1 MIKKFIGTI
10 ILVIITMF
18 TFVIAS
24 LAYEDEL
31 FEFDLPSN
39 YANMSY
45 QSVYIFGD
53 TSGNSNR
60 GFIIYV
66 YENDEMKKS
75 VWDISDD
82 DLDYLI
88 RKLGYSVT
96 VINTDKK
103 AKLGKEKAVKITATD
118 SGEYA
123 DMYILASN
131 HYLYMVMFLG
141 DSQADLN
148 SADYEMVKD
157 SFKLKDATTNYKA
170 IFIIG
175 FIVIIVVVTL
185 FSARRR
191 SKHMNIGNNM
201 DYKNMT
207 EDDFNIKQ

>member
-131 HYLYMVMFLG
+131 KYIYLVMFFG
-141 DSQADLN
+141 DSTSDLN
-148 SADYEMVKD
+148 CADYEMIKD

-170 IFIIG
+170 IFTVG
-175 FIVIIVVVTL
+175 FIIIIVVIML
-185 FSARRR
+185 FSSRRR
-191 SKHMNIGNNM
+191 PPYNPNHNI

-207 EDDFNIKQ
+207 EEDFNIKQ